1 MSADVTARRRGWVI
15 LATDTGVGKT
25 FVGEHLARALVAR
38 GLAVRVRKPVESGCE
53 QHPSAQG
60 PTRFAEDA
68 ERLRQAAGCLEAP
81 ETVCPL
87 RLRAPLA
94 PPEAARREGRSLILA
109 RDLLPALDSRGTSPE
124 DIWLVEGAGGLHS
137 PLSDD
142 ALNLELA
149 TATGLPVILVA
160 EDRLGTLSA
169 TLSALEALDR
179 RGIPVDAVVLN
190 RHAPH
195 HPDAPDNLESL
206 GTWIPRI
213 APGFRGRLLS
223 IDRNN
228 AKHFLAELIPA

>member
-1 MSADVTARRRGWVI
+1 MSARRHGWVI

-38 GLAVRVRKPVESGCE
+38 GYTVRARKPVESGCE
-53 QHPSAQG
+53 ERTSDKGTSRIA
-60 PTRFAEDA
+60 ADA
-68 ERLRQAAGCLEAP
+68 DRLREAAGHVDPP

-87 RLRAPLA
+87 RLLAPLA
-94 PPEAARREGRSLILA
+94 PPEAASREGRSLSLA
-109 RDLLPALDSRGTSPE
+109 RDLLPALDSRGTSP
-124 DIWLVEGAGGLHS
+124 DDVWLVEGAGGLQS

-169 TLSALEALDR
+169 TLSAIEALDR
-179 RGIPVDAVVLN
+179 RDIRIEAVVLN
-190 RHAPH
+190 RHLP
-195 HPDAPDNLESL
+195 PQTNAPDNLAAL
-206 GTWIPRI
+206 KTWIPRV

-223 IDRNN
+223 IDRST
-228 AKHFLAELIPA
+228 AERVLAELTPA

>member
-1 MSADVTARRRGWVI
+1 MSRDVAARRRGWVI

-38 GLAVRVRKPVESGCE
+38 GLAVRARKPVESGCE
-53 QHPSAQG
+53 ERCSAQG
-60 PTRFAEDA
+60 PTRLAEDA
-68 ERLRQAAGCLEAP
+68 ERLRRAAGCLEAP

-109 RDLLPALDSRGTSPE
+109 RDLLPALDSRNTSPE
-124 DIWLVEGAGGLHS
+124 DIWLIEGAGGLHS

-169 TLSALEALDR
+169 TLSAVEALDR
-179 RGIPVDAVVLN
+179 RGIPIDAVVLN
-190 RHAPH
+190 RHAPS
-195 HPDAPDNLESL
+195 PADAPDNLESL
-206 GTWIPRI
+206 DTWIPRI
-213 APGFRGRLLS
+213 AAGFRGRLLS
-223 IDRNN
+223 IDRND
-228 AKHFLAELIPA
+228 AEHVLAGLIPA